1 MVEGVRDGTASSSGR
16 TVFIS
21 YASPDAAVANAVV
34 RTLEGAGL
42 ACWIAP
48 RDVVP
53 GALYAGEIVRAINES
68 SLVVLVLSA
77 HSVASPHVGKEL
89 ERASSKRRRIIT
101 LRTDAAVLPHAFE
114 YFLSESQW
122 IEVGAGGIEP
132 AAAKL
137 AEATRRHLG
146 SGLASCVD
154 DSRTVAPAGNATS
167 TTVSATEHGA
177 SIAVLPFANMSGDME
192 QEYFSDGLSEE
203 IINAL
208 VQISGLRVIAR
219 TSAFAFKGQNSDI
232 RRIAE
237 TLGVA
242 HILEGSV
249 RRSGNRIRVTAQLIS
264 ASNGSHLWSER
275 YDRELA
281 DVFAV
286 QDEISATISAS
297 LKVRLSPQAPAKPR
311 HTPTLPA
318 YEALLKARHFHWKVT
333 AEAMDQAKL
342 FYERAIAL
350 DPQYALAH
358 ADYAQYLLGRAA
370 MGFSPLREVA
380 PAIRTLAQRAL
391 ELDPSFAEAHGPL
404 CSLAAAHDF
413 DWPEAGRQF
422 AMATPGGRGSS
433 QVHFH
438 SGHHY
443 FLNSGRRE
451 EAVEQLQVAFHAD
464 PLNLTYRAILAL
476 SLAAVGRY
484 DEADEILYQSR
495 DLDPNHL
502 FAHLPLAISHAARQ
516 QFDQA
521 LPFAEK
527 AFFLAPRH
535 PPAVGIYAGLLV
547 RTGEPD
553 RGVEIVETLGAA
565 EAYGAP
571 RGLAVF
577 HTVCG
582 DIDTAAKWWER
593 AIEERDPAALYLLQ
607 TGFGEPLRASRY
619 WARLTALANISE
631 CTTP

>member
-1 MVEGVRDGTASSSGR
+1 MVEGAEEETASTRGR

-21 YASPDAAVANAVV
+21 YASQDAAVANAVV
-34 RTLEGAGL
+34 GTLEGAGL

-77 HSVASPHVGKEL
+77 QSVASPHVGKEL

-137 AEATRRHLG
+137 AEAARRHLG
-146 SGLASCVD
+146 SGPESCVD
-154 DSRTVAPAGNATS
+154 DLRTVALARNATI
-167 TTVSATEHGA
+167 TTDPATEHVA
-177 SIAVLPFANMSGDME
+177 SIAVLPFANMSGDKE

-219 TSAFAFKGQNSDI
+219 TSAFAFKGQNTDI
-232 RRIAE
+232 RRIAA

-249 RRSGNRIRVTAQLIS
+249 RRSGNRIRVTAQLIL

-350 DPQYALAH
+350 DPQYPLAH

-370 MGFSPLREVA
+370 MGFSSLREVA
-380 PAIRTLAQRAL
+380 PAIRTLAQRTL
-391 ELDPSFAEAHGPL
+391 ELDPSLAEAHGPL
-404 CSLAAAHDF
+404 CSLAAAHDY

-422 AMATPGGRGSS
+422 ALATPGGKGSP

-438 SGHHY
+438 CGHHY

-451 EAVEQLQVAFHAD
+451 EAVEQLQLAFHAD
-464 PLNLTYRAILAL
+464 PLNLTYRAILAA

-484 DEADEILYQSR
+484 EEADELLYQSR
-495 DLDPNHL
+495 DLDPNHI
-502 FAHLPLAISHAARQ
+502 FAHLPLALTHAARLK
-516 QFDQA
+516 FAEA

-527 AFFLAPRH
+527 AYSLAPWY
-535 PPAVGIYAGLLV
+535 PPAVGICAGLLV

-553 RGVEIVETLGAA
+553 RGCEIVRALGAG
-565 EAYGAP
+565 EAYGAS

-593 AIEERDPAALYLLQ
+593 AIEERDPNALYLLQ
-607 TGFGEPLRASRY
+607 TGFGEPLRASRH
-619 WARLTALANISE
+619 WPRLTALANL
-631 CTTP
+631 PVRR